1 MSKMDNLYQA
11 EIKKGKK
18 RSRNT
23 LLATAAV
30 GGAAAYIGINTLKTR
45 QQTKD
50 RMKEL
55 NLSLIPIADQST
67 KWLSEKYDF
76 WADWEKRNVDNN
88 VSDDDW
94 EIGYR
99 KEAEKTLKA
108 HYNRDKDSDYNQT
121 RFDQQLNKYI
131 SAGLP
136 LEQQKMDLYS
146 DFKGVTKDLTKAQA
160 LTRYST
166 PLKRSLKTIQ
176 DRVSSKTNLGTVFLE
191 NQGIVPSTNLEN
203 VDSGIE
209 YSGKKVYLKL
219 PEGYA
224 DYNDRKVFLDG
235 IAARTRKL
243 AKGRKIDEQVFA
255 LSNIIG
261 NFEDVKKGMSTETK
275 GDKSFLN
282 IILNGMGTA
291 AGTAQNVS
299 ATNSP
304 LNVEP
309 RGKSGYFTVG
319 NESYNYVNLEN
330 IFWASEF
337 KNNPTLIKNNPDGFE
352 PFIQKW
358 RQQVIN
364 VATELRKT
372 DFDENWDVE
381 NDAPYRTIANA
392 DYIIAATQKLLELH
406 AANPLDLDD
415 RNIQLGTILDNSN
428 PNNAAEII
436 ATNIAE
442 NKEVVNFN
450 SQTKDFDVYNP
461 KDIISFTSPVN
472 GNTGTLILGDLY
484 IQMLRILKEDSSNV
498 NEVSN
503 VKERLSEI
511 ESIQENNPDLFN
523 TYTGFNNI
531 INAAVEEFKKE
542 NKALFNATSSTNN
555 NVDNVNVNSSDTVD
569 VNSFDTVDVNSFDT
583 VDNETKENFKP
594 SELKNYNRQLKI
606 AKTFSDRL
614 NDENWR
620 SNNKPSTIKN
630 TEEQLKETKLNIQN
644 IIDEAGTSF
653 FFNPLIPEDERLES
667 TTIPNLKKQL
677 ENTDLSQALKLRL
690 EKQLEDAEL
699 KLLDLR
705 S

>member
-1 MSKMDNLYQA
+1 MSKMDDLYQA

-55 NLSLIPIADQST
+55 NLSLIPIADQNT

-76 WADWEKRNVDNN
+76 WAGWEKRNVDNN

-121 RFDQQLNKYI
+121 TFDQRLDKYI
-131 SAGLP
+131 AAGLP

-166 PLKRSLKTIQ
+166 PLKRSLNTIQ

-261 NFEDVKKGMSTETK
+261 NFEDVKKGMSTVAK
-275 GDKSFLN
+275 GDQNFNN
-282 IILNGMGTA
+282 IISNAMGTA

-304 LNVEP
+304 LNAKP
-309 RGKSGYFTVG
+309 KGKSGYFTVG
-319 NESYNYVNLEN
+319 NNSYSYQQLEN
-330 IFWASEF
+330 TFWESEF
-337 KNNPTLIKNNPDGFE
+337 KNNPVFLERNPEGFE
-352 PFIQKW
+352 PFIQNW
-358 RQQVIN
+358 RNQVIN
-364 VATELRKT
+364 TASELRKT
-372 DFDENWDVE
+372 DFDKNWDVE

-392 DYIIAATQKLLELH
+392 DYIIAATKQLLELH
-406 AANPLDLDD
+406 AANPLDLDNG
-415 RNIQLGTILDNSN
+415 NIQLGANIDKGKPEDAYETIANHIADN
-428 PNNAAEII
+428 
-436 ATNIAE
+436 
-442 NKEVVNFN
+442 KGVVDLN
-450 SQTKDFDVYNP
+450 SSTKDFDVYNP

-555 NVDNVNVNSSDTVD
+555 NVDNVNVNS
-569 VNSFDTVDVNSFDT
+569 FDTVDVNSFDT
-583 VDNETKENFKP
+583 VDNETKEKFKP
-594 SELKNYNRQLKI
+594 SELKNYNRQIKI

-653 FFNPLIPEDERLES
+653 FFNPSIPNPLIPEDERLES

-699 KLLDLR
+699 KLLDIR